1 MKEEYLRLSQAAYL
15 LGMSKP
21 QFEKLVDAHK
31 VECVVCQGK
40 RLIRTSSLEGYVDGK
55 RKRYQLAGKY
65 MEAENKSSFWM
76 LQNQKFHNQG
86 LYHDDS
92 MIEYLT
98 VSQAAWLLGLSRQA
112 VHGLLKRGKMKKRS
126 VEVPGGKC
134 LFFIRADEVER
145 YVRKKEQKF
154 GRALE
159 FFQAEDSFGF
169 WESHSGD
176 FEEKWS
182 RTEKE
187 RNQAYYERKKKKI
200 QEWDCRAGQDGKT
213 GTEKPEEAKA
223 AVSC

>member
-40 RLIRTSSLEGYVDGK
+40 RLIPASSLEGYVEGQ
-55 RKRYQLAGKY
+55 RKRYRLAEKY
-65 MEAENKSSFWM
+65 LEAENKSSFWM

-126 VEVPGGKC
+126 VEVPGGQKC
-134 LFFIRADEVER
+134 LFFIRADEVEG
-145 YVRKKEQKF
+145 YVRKKEKKYE
-154 GRALE
+154 RAVE
-159 FFQAEDSFGF
+159 FFQSGDSFGF

-182 RTEKE
+182 RIEKE

-200 QEWDCRAGQDGKT
+200 QKRDCRAG
-213 GTEKPEEAKA
+213 
-223 AVSC
+223 